1 VRDGYKMIKKA
12 LEGGVSLDL
21 WSFILIVVLAFL
33 AGLFVSYLRTKAKNL
48 ATKKD
53 DKPLESYSE
62 EYHLSQQPEVRKHQ
76 LSIAALDKRL
86 AAHQE
91 AHALWTEL
99 IASAELKEKADPI
112 VMKCENWW
120 NNNSPYLTPEVR
132 DAFRSAYL
140 AAFRHPDLLVQE
152 DRDWEEIKDNFETI
166 RKAGDVIFK
175 AVFLPGWGE
184 EENKPIDETE
194 ENN

>member
-1 VRDGYKMIKKA
+1 MIKKA
-12 LEGGVSLDL
+12 LEEGVSLDL
-21 WSFILIVVLAFL
+21 WSFLLIIFLAFL
-33 AGLFVSYLRTKAKNL
+33 AGLVVSYLRTKVKNL

-53 DKPLESYSE
+53 DKQLESYSE
-62 EYHLSQQPEVRKHQ
+62 EHRLFPQREEPKHH

-99 IASAELKEKADPI
+99 MASIEVKEKADKI

-132 DAFRSAYL
+132 DAFRAAYM
-140 AAFRHPDLLVQE
+140 ATFRHPDLLVQE
-152 DRDWEEIKDNFETI
+152 NRNWEEIKDNFETI

-175 AVFLPGWGE
+175 AVFLPSWGE
-184 EENKPIDETE
+184 EENQPADETK